1 MSQRMRVKHEK
12 TFQQRLK
19 DEALRLRDEAAD
31 LPSGKD
37 RELLLNRAEQ
47 AEKASRIA
55 AWLSSSGLR
64 PPK

>member
-1 MSQRMRVKHEK
+1 MRVKHEK

-19 DEALRLRDEAAD
+19 DEALRLRDEATD
-31 LPSGKD
+31 LPPGED
-37 RELLLNRAEQ
+37 RELLLNRAEH
-47 AEKASRIA
+47 AEKASRMD

>member
-1 MSQRMRVKHEK
+1 MPVKHEK

-19 DEALRLRDEAAD
+19 DEALRLRDEATD
-31 LPSGKD
+31 LPPGKD

-47 AEKASRIA
+47 AEKASRMD

>member
-1 MSQRMRVKHEK
+1 MNQHTRIKAREDLPAVTQRRGSASQ
-12 TFQQRLK
+12 
-19 DEALRLRDEAAD
+19 DEAAD
-31 LPSGKD
+31 LRSGKD

-47 AEKASRIA
+47 AEKASRID

>member
-1 MSQRMRVKHEK
+1 MNQRMRVKHEK
-12 TFQQRLK
+12 TYQQRLK
-19 DEALRLRDEAAD
+19 DEALRLRDEDAD

-37 RELLLNRAEQ
+37 RELLLKRAEQ
-47 AEKASRIA
+47 AEKASRID

>member
-1 MSQRMRVKHEK
+1 MNQRMRVKHEK

-19 DEALRLRDEAAD
+19 DEALRLRDEDAD

-37 RELLLNRAEQ
+37 RELLLKRAEQ
-47 AEKASRIA
+47 AEKASRID

>member
-1 MSQRMRVKHEK
+1 MRVKHEK

-19 DEALRLRDEAAD
+19 DEALRLRDEDAD

-37 RELLLNRAEQ
+37 RELLLKRAEQ
-47 AEKASRIA
+47 AEKASRID